1 MKFSKLSQLF
11 LVSTIGLVVA
21 TLFTACNLVTIDYV
35 FLATSAATDKCS
47 GGQIETYAVDSQSG
61 AVRSAKAPVCSGG
74 VTPVALAISPGYQNL
89 YVANQADKTVVHFS
103 VADSGVITAKDTV
116 TLSTAPVSLAVD
128 PSGNALYVVS
138 GTTSATLTVFAMSS
152 GTIGAPTSQQA
163 LTVPGHETDLIVP
176 TGVTV
181 LANGSA
187 VYATAYDISAYNP
200 GGTTTSTA
208 NPGWIF
214 GFSAGTGGALI
225 ASAGSP
231 FKAGVKPSALAAD
244 PTSRFV
250 YVTDF
255 ASNQLV
261 AYGVYS
267 GGVLNFLL
275 NGPFR
280 TGSEPTSVA
289 IDPRGKF
296 MYVSNALD
304 SSVTAYVIDLPTGTP
319 STAVNPTGSAT
330 NSTDTQ
336 PNAITVDPALGRFVY
351 TANILGNSIS
361 GFRLDPTAGTLT
373 QTQSTPY
380 PSGSKPTALVAVP
393 HGNHSIQTVT
403 P

>member
-1 MKFSKLSQLF
+1 M
-11 LVSTIGLVVA
+11 
-21 TLFTACNLVTIDYV
+21 
-35 FLATSAATDKCS
+35 
-47 GGQIETYAVDSQSG
+47 
-61 AVRSAKAPVCSGG
+61 
-74 VTPVALAISPGYQNL
+74 
-89 YVANQADKTVVHFS
+89 
-103 VADSGVITAKDTV
+103 
-116 TLSTAPVSLAVD
+116 
-128 PSGNALYVVS
+128 
-138 GTTSATLTVFAMSS
+138 
-152 GTIGAPTSQQA
+152 
-163 LTVPGHETDLIVP
+163 
-176 TGVTV
+176 
-181 LANGSA
+181 
-187 VYATAYDISAYNP
+187 
-200 GGTTTSTA
+200 
-208 NPGWIF
+208 
-214 GFSAGTGGALI
+214 
-225 ASAGSP
+225 
-231 FKAGVKPSALAAD
+231 
-244 PTSRFV
+244 
-250 YVTDF
+250 TDF

-336 PNAITVDPALGRFVY
+336 PDAITVDPALGRFVY

-380 PSGSKPTALVAVP
+380 PSGSKPTALVAYLMATTQFKPLHRRFSNEVRWKSP
-393 HGNHSIQTVT
+393 AIRLGFFVACYLIEALARFGASRQS
-403 P
+403 

>member
-61 AVRSAKAPVCSGG
+61 AVRPAKDPVCSGG

-103 VADSGVITAKDTV
+103 VADNGVITAKDTV

-163 LTVPGHETDLIVP
+163 LTIPGHETDLIVP

-187 VYATAYDISAYNP
+187 VYATAYDMSAYNP
-200 GGTTTSTA
+200 KKTTTNTA
-208 NPGWIF
+208 NP
-214 GFSAGTGGALI
+214 
-225 ASAGSP
+225 
-231 FKAGVKPSALAAD
+231 K
-244 PTSRFV
+244 
-250 YVTDF
+250 
-255 ASNQLV
+255 
-261 AYGVYS
+261 
-267 GGVLNFLL
+267 
-275 NGPFR
+275 
-280 TGSEPTSVA
+280 
-289 IDPRGKF
+289 
-296 MYVSNALD
+296 
-304 SSVTAYVIDLPTGTP
+304 
-319 STAVNPTGSAT
+319 
-330 NSTDTQ
+330 
-336 PNAITVDPALGRFVY
+336 
-351 TANILGNSIS
+351 
-361 GFRLDPTAGTLT
+361 
-373 QTQSTPY
+373 
-380 PSGSKPTALVAVP
+380 
-393 HGNHSIQTVT
+393 
-403 P
+403 